1 MIFLAAVNYA
11 YYVSVFPVVRTRMLP
26 GYGVFVTSGTEEEK
40 MLPGYGVVG
49 NAAIETGGQPPPGPL
64 NANRMASMHLQ
75 RHYEPIGMGV

>member
-1 MIFLAAVNYA
+1 MA
-11 YYVSVFPVVRTRMLP
+11 TRVKILP
-26 GYGVFVTSGTEEEK
+26 GYGVFITTESAEEK

-49 NAAIETGGQPPPGPL
+49 NAAIEGQPPPGPL